1 MQRESA
7 QTGKA
12 EAVRGFLI
20 RQNQMI
26 LPTCRA
32 IYLVGNYMNFP

>member
-12 EAVRGFLI
+12 EAARVLLI
-20 RQNQMI
+20 CQNQQFI
-26 LPTCRA
+26 LSGITW
-32 IYLVGNYMNFP
+32 IFQ